1 MVFYPSEADRTAGTN
16 GIGLTTPHGSESG
29 VVSPKYI
36 QLDGGA
42 GSQSQTGTDGWIK
55 DIVLYELNSDG
66 TQAYHQPIDVLDA
79 EFEAGKLSNALID
92 PTLIIESGVLPSETD
107 DFTIMGWVKSDPVQR
122 YSAESTTTV
131 TVALPDSIGSAGD
144 LTVVEGDGFLTV
156 GVEGKLGYA
165 WEMDG
170 TDEGSGQTYGIFI
183 DGVPSGIPVGSSAR
197 TNSMWVYMDDM
208 PDWTQFLNWGTSS
221 PMQRWFS
228 TAYQNDYLSLIH
240 I

>member
-1 MVFYPSEADRTAGTN
+1 MNLQYFWVSNINASGNEDAHIQGSIDNVQIWDGVTDHTPYVYEVVAG
-16 GIGLTTPHGSESG
+16 G
-29 VVSPKYI
+29 
-36 QLDGGA
+36 D
-42 GSQSQTGTDGWIK
+42 
-55 DIVLYELNSDG
+55 
-66 TQAYHQPIDVLDA
+66 
-79 EFEAGKLSNALID
+79 FEAGKLSNALVD
-92 PTLIIESGVLPSETD
+92 PTLTIESGVLPSSTD

-228 TAYQNDYLSLIH
+228 TAYQNDYIATSLYSQGDCISSDPIPVSYTH
-240 I
+240 LTLPTILLV